1 MTTSLWTRMLAS
13 VFGRDRVDHMLAA
26 LGCPCCFRLRIS
38 PIHWF
43 VRLVGYCPG
52 GPDCGP

>member
-1 MTTSLWTRMLAS
+1 MLAS